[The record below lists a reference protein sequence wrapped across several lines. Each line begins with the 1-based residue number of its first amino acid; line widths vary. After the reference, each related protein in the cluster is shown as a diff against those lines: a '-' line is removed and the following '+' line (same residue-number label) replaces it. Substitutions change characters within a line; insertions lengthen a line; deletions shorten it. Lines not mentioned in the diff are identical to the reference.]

1 MILDGCTTRR
11 AVMNREEWLSPA
23 AEQMAPWFEDQGY
36 ALPRYRVAIGF
47 SSTGKR
53 GKRIGECWD
62 GKASADGTFEVLI
75 RPDQSDPIAVAAIL
89 AHELVHAAVSLKCGH
104 KGAFRK
110 IATRIGLEGKM
121 TATRPGETFKR
132 NVAAILATIGA
143 LPHAALGF
151 GASSAPPKQKA
162 RLLKA
167 ECDDCGYTVR
177 VTRKWVDEAG
187 APHCPKHGAM
197 QVDGIE
203 AEDGDADELAEAA

>member
-1 MILDGCTTRR
+1 
-11 AVMNREEWLSPA
+11 MNREEWLNQV
-23 AEQMAPWFEDQGY
+23 AERMAPWFEDQGY
-36 ALPRYRVAIGF
+36 SLPRYRVAIGF
-47 SSTGKR
+47 PSTGKR

-62 GKASADGTFEVLI
+62 GRASADGTFEVLI
-75 RPDQSDPIAVAAIL
+75 RPDQSDPIEVAAIL
-89 AHELVHAAVSLKCGH
+89 AHELVHAAVGLECGH

-110 IATRIGLEGKM
+110 VATRIGLEGKM
-121 TATRPGETFKR
+121 TATRPGAAFKS
-132 NVAAILATIGA
+132 NIAPILAAVGP

-167 ECDDCGYTVR
+167 ECGDCGYTVR
-177 VTRKWVDEAG
+177 VTRKWVDDAG

-203 AEDGDADELAEAA
+203 DPEDADGLAEAA